1 MRHPDLDNDAPF
13 SAHVQ
18 YTRTADGVSIA
29 CWTLGEGAPLVYL
42 AGGPWSHIELWQVP
56 ECRRWYERLARRRML
71 VRYEVRGTGL
81 SERNVSDYSLDALVL
96 DVEAVVDRLGL
107 DRFWLF
113 GAADAGPVAA
123 AYAARHPER
132 VSRLILWCAWA
143 RTADIW
149 SPRIQAWLGLIDQ
162 DWELMTDTCAH
173 IVFGWSGG
181 EIGRRAAQRL
191 RESVTREAAQA
202 ALDALGRFDVTA
214 LLPNVKS
221 PALVLHRREIPWLPV
236 DVARGLASRLPDAR
250 LTILEGESTAP
261 YLGDTESVARAIDA
275 FLGEGETAP
284 TETEARRANA
294 LSSVPL
300 RDVAGSRSLTEKRG
314 DGAARAHPDGL
325 TERELDVLRLLAGG
339 RTNKEIAEELV
350 LSVRTVER
358 HIGNLY
364 GKISAR
370 GRADATAYA
379 LTRGLI

>member
-1 MRHPDLDNDAPF
+1 
-13 SAHVQ
+13 
-18 YTRTADGVSIA
+18 VSIA
-29 CWTLGEGAPLVYL
+29 FWTLGNGTPLVYL
-42 AGGPWSHIELWQVP
+42 AGGPWSHIELWQIP
-56 ECRRWYERLARRRML
+56 ECRHWYERLARHRML
-71 VRYEVRGTGL
+71 VRYDVRGTGL
-81 SERNVSDYSLDALVL
+81 SERNAADYSVDALVL

-132 VSRLILWCAWA
+132 VSRLVLWCAWA
-143 RTADIW
+143 STADMW

-191 RESVTREAAQA
+191 RESVTREAARA
-202 ALDALGRFDVTA
+202 ALDAMSEFDVTA
-214 LLPNVKS
+214 LLPNVKV
-221 PALVLHRREIPWLPV
+221 PTLVLHRREIPWLPV
-236 DVARGLASRLPDAR
+236 DVAKGLASRLPDAR

-261 YLGDTESVARAIDA
+261 YLGDTEAVARAIDE

-284 TETEARRANA
+284 AEAEARPVST
-294 LSSVPL
+294 LGIVPSG
-300 RDVAGSRSLTEKRG
+300 DAAGSTSLTGKRG
-314 DGAARAHPDGL
+314 DVRARAYQDGL
-325 TERELDVLRLLAGG
+325 TGRELEVLRLLAGG
-339 RTNKEIAEELV
+339 RTNKEIADELV

-358 HIGNLY
+358 HIGNIY